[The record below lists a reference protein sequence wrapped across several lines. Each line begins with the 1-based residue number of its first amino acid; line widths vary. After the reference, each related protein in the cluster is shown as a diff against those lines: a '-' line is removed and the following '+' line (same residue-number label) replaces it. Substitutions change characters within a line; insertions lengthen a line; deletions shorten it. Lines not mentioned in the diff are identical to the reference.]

1 MLLYDYSNCKL
12 FRHTHSPIQVNANK
26 QILIGVLALAIVCGL
41 FSASVYAEDLK
52 SDSKL
57 FGYREER
64 KEGFKMFPQWVSV
77 MNRHENDRAGLD
89 TCPINL
95 CKVPEW
101 LQLLASLRGR
111 SSQEQITSVN
121 AFANRFR
128 YVLDLD
134 NYGKTDYWAIPRE
147 FLTLGGD
154 CEDYAIIKY
163 FSLRQLGYPAEAMR
177 IVVVQDGNLRIP
189 HAVLALY
196 ARENVLILDN
206 QIREVIPHSS
216 IAHYIPVFSLNESN
230 WWMHLP

>member
-1 MLLYDYSNCKL
+1 
-12 FRHTHSPIQVNANK
+12 VNANK
-26 QILIGVLALAIVCGL
+26 LILLWILALTVIISL
-41 FSASVYAEDLK
+41 FSGCVFAQDQK
-52 SDSKL
+52 TDSKL

-64 KEGFKMFPQWVSV
+64 KEGFKIFPQWVSV
-77 MNRHENDRAGLD
+77 MLRHESDRATVD

-95 CKVPEW
+95 CRVPEW
-101 LQLLASLRGR
+101 LQLIASLRG
-111 SSQEQITSVN
+111 SSSSEQVNSIN

-128 YVLDLD
+128 YVLDQD
-134 NYGKTDYWAIPRE
+134 NYDRSDYWAIPRE

-163 FSLRQLGYPAEAMR
+163 FSLRQLGYPPEAMR

-196 ARENVLILDN
+196 ARENILILDN

-216 IAHYIPVFSLNESN
+216 IAHYIPVFSLNERN

>member
-1 MLLYDYSNCKL
+1 MNTTKKILAGALVATALLG
-12 FRHTHSPIQVNANK
+12 
-26 QILIGVLALAIVCGL
+26 ILPASVLA
-41 FSASVYAEDLK
+41 EDG
-52 SDSKL
+52 SINTKL

-64 KEGFKMFPQWVSV
+64 KEGFKIFPQWVSV
-77 MNRHENDRAGLD
+77 MQRHENERLAPGN
-89 TCPINL
+89 CPINL

-101 LQLLASLRGR
+101 QQLIASLRGR
-111 SSQEQITSVN
+111 SPQEQTAGVN

-134 NYGKTDYWAIPRE
+134 NYGKSDYWAIPRE

-163 FSLRQLGYPAEAMR
+163 FSLRQLGFPPESMR
-177 IVVVQDGNLRIP
+177 VVVVQDANLRVP

-196 ARENVLILDN
+196 GRNDILVLDN
-206 QIREVIPHSS
+206 QIREVISHTSV
-216 IAHYIPVFSLNESN
+216 AHYIPVFSLNESN

>member
-1 MLLYDYSNCKL
+1 M
-12 FRHTHSPIQVNANK
+12 NATQ
-26 QILIGVLALAIVCGL
+26 QILIGILALAVVSGL
-41 FSASVYAEDLK
+41 FPANVLAQDQK
-52 SDSKL
+52 TDSKL

-64 KEGFKMFPQWVSV
+64 KEGFTIFPQWVSV
-77 MNRHENDRAGLD
+77 MHRHENDRPTLD
-89 TCPINL
+89 SCPINL

-101 LQLLASLRGR
+101 RQLIASLRGR
-111 SSQEQITSVN
+111 SPHEQTTSVN

-134 NYGKTDYWAIPRE
+134 NYDKTDYWAIPRE

-163 FSLRQLGYPAEAMR
+163 FSLRQLGFPPEIMR
-177 IVVVQDGNLRIP
+177 IVVVQDGNLRVP

-196 ARENVLILDN
+196 TRDDILILDN

-216 IAHYIPVFSLNESN
+216 IAHYIPVFSLNERN

>member
-1 MLLYDYSNCKL
+1 MS
-12 FRHTHSPIQVNANK
+12 
-26 QILIGVLALAIVCGL
+26 ALAVVSGPVP
-41 FSASVYAEDLK
+41 ASVFAQEQK
-52 SDSKL
+52 TDSKL

-64 KEGFKMFPQWVSV
+64 KESFTIFPQWVSV
-77 MNRHENDRAGLD
+77 MHRHENDRPTPD
-89 TCPINL
+89 SCPINL

-101 LQLLASLRGR
+101 LQLIASLRGR
-111 SSQEQITSVN
+111 SPHEQIANIN

-134 NYGKTDYWAIPRE
+134 NYDKTDYWAIPRE

-163 FSLRQLGYPAEAMR
+163 FSLRQLGFPPEVMR
-177 IVVVQDGNLRIP
+177 IVVVQDANLRVP

-196 ARENVLILDN
+196 TRDDILILDN
-206 QIREVIPHSS
+206 QIRETISHGSV
-216 IAHYIPVFSLNESN
+216 AHYIPVFSLNERN